1 MIFKQRGLL
10 TVLITLVS
18 MVATGQQS
26 LLLNLEKAKSLAQ
39 KNNFELRNARLEI
52 ETAQYM
58 VKETVATG
66 LPQVGASINYIDN
79 IGLPV
84 QLIPGDFFGF
94 PGENLEVQFGTKYSS
109 SVGATVNQLIFSG
122 EYLVGLQASRAFL
135 AQSRKQYF
143 KSQIEVNKAVS
154 EAYFLVLA
162 TIENIAVIDSTF
174 AITSKLANQTKAI
187 VENGFAEE
195 TELDQLLLLL
205 SDLETSRINANNQ
218 LNISKAYL
226 KFLIGLPLNQ
236 DFETEESLE
245 SLSSKMMAVELTERD
260 FNFQQSIDFQL
271 IQNQKQLALLQ
282 LKRAKSAYLPSLSG
296 FLNINSQAQ
305 RDSWSFF
312 DSKGRWYASSMFGVN
327 MNIPIFSSGERRARV
342 QQAGSKF
349 EQSLLAE
356 EATSTNLKIQHQ
368 NLRSELQNAYL
379 NLQNT
384 QKNKETAQKI
394 FRRTGIKYSEGM
406 AASLDL
412 LNTQNQYLSAQSQY
426 INAALNLLNKSIAM
440 ETLLTPGTF

>member
-10 TVLITLVS
+10 IVLITLVS
-18 MVATGQQS
+18 VVATGQQS

-260 FNFQQSIDFQL
+260 FNFQQSIEFQL